1 MTDQPWFEVTNVEE
15 IPSPALLVFPQR
27 VETNITKMLGIV
39 GGDPARLRP
48 HVKTHKMAEV
58 IRLQLNAGIDKF
70 KCATIAEAELTAEAG
85 AQDILLSYQS
95 VGPNIRRFSALSS
108 AFPDTS
114 FAAIV
119 DSPDIVDQMAQQE
132 GDFRLFVDVDCG
144 MGRTGISPA
153 DAPELCRKIQ
163 ETNGVT
169 FAGIHAYDGHIHD
182 ASLQTRKGEFDS
194 AMGSIEDLVAEI
206 KPPTLIC
213 GGSPTF
219 AMHAGGSWECS
230 PGTTL
235 FWDAGY
241 QSAYP
246 DLDFKVAAVLLS
258 RVASKPGTNRLCLEL
273 GHKAIAAENPL
284 DRRVRFLNLKA
295 AVPIMQ
301 SEEHLV
307 VEVQDPSAHAL
318 GDAIYAVPIH
328 ICPTVAL
335 HEEAHVIRDGR
346 FSGETWQVAARKRR
360 LTI

>member
-1 MTDQPWFEVTNVEE
+1 MSDPSWFEVDNVDE
-15 IPSPALLVFPQR
+15 IPSPALLVYPDR
-27 VETNITKMLGIV
+27 VQANIARMLEIV
-39 GGDPARLRP
+39 DGDTARLRP

-58 IRLQLNAGIDKF
+58 VRMQIDAGIVKF
-70 KCATIAEAELTAEAG
+70 KCATIAEAELTAGAG
-85 AQDILLSYQS
+85 AKDVLLSYQP
-95 VGPNIRRFSALSS
+95 VGPNVRRFADLN
-108 AFPDTS
+108 AKFPNTS
-114 FAAIV
+114 FAAMV
-119 DSPDIVDQMAQQE
+119 DAPDIVDQLAKFE
-132 GDFRLFVDVDCG
+132 GNFRLFVDVDCG

-153 DAPELCRKIQ
+153 DAPELCRHIQ
-163 ETNGVT
+163 DTEGVT

-182 ASLQTRKGEFDS
+182 ASLQIREQEFGS
-194 AMGSIEDLVAEI
+194 AMESIRELIDEV

-219 AMHAGGSWECS
+219 ALHAGGTWECS

-246 DLDFKVAAVLLS
+246 DLDFEVAAVLLT

-284 DRRVRFLNLKA
+284 DRRVRFLNLEN

-307 VEVQDPSAHAL
+307 VEVPHPEAFSL
-318 GDAIYAVPIH
+318 GDVIYAVPIH

-335 HEEAHVIRDGR
+335 HEEAAMIRDGS
-346 FSGETWQVAARKRR
+346 FTGETWQVLARRR
-360 LTI
+360 KLTV